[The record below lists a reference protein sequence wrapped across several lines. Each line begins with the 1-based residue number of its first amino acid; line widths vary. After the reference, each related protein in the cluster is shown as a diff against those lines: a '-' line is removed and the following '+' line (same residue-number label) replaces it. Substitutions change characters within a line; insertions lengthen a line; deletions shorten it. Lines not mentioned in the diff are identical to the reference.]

1 MKEIPI
7 WWMKNKNPKSDERQ
21 EPVQPLD
28 KNLVV
33 VSTVWHISISILIVT
48 SFLLPWYDNIN
59 YFGTFFLI
67 FPQIEWWHIETSIVL
82 FAFFIILI
90 SLLLI
95 SGIYHV
101 RASLSNDVIS
111 TRKRFDRG
119 LRAFFWSYLCNLA
132 LFMSYLSLSFSI
144 HFGGLGFLLYLNL
157 FIFCGFLLVI
167 EGIAYLWAKHEK
179 VL

>member
-1 MKEIPI
+1 MKQFPI
-7 WWMKNKNPKSDERQ
+7 CWMKNKNPKAAERL
-21 EPVQPLD
+21 ESAQPID

-33 VSTVWHISISILIVT
+33 VSTVWHISISLLIFT
-48 SFLLPWYDNIN
+48 SFLLPWYDNLN

-90 SLLLI
+90 SLLSI

-157 FIFCGFLLVI
+157 FVFCGFLLVI
-167 EGIAYLWAKHEK
+167 EGIAYTWAKHK
-179 VL
+179 KYL